1 LNGDLEVTGGS
12 HWLCKTAGPLD
23 GIISGNLQISNGTLN
38 VRGSN
43 GTGFVAING
52 SYNQLGGETI
62 LFNNLNEIATQ
73 NAELI
78 INGAFNLQGGKIRF
92 NNNPL
97 ASTGHILRLN
107 GSMINMGNGS
117 IYTDFY
123 GNNPNFGSLYFSRSG
138 NAELNITSPTL
149 NLQGVRQIISSAT
162 TLRLNQGKLICSSNT
177 NPFND
182 ALVVEGTLDVNEN
195 RIGSNKKSTYSGMMI
210 TAGGKLRLA
219 NTEGMYGTGNG
230 TAIDMQGNFRYAL
243 DAASM
248 VEYYG
253 SKTQTVTG
261 TGTGQAIGDHAQ
273 YGILKINKPNAIAKL
288 EFSNVTVRKQLVLEN
303 GVLDLRQY
311 NLQLMGGNTACIS
324 STLGSIISE
333 STDLPNKG
341 LVVVKNAG
349 ASEVQ
354 IPFSTGNGLTT
365 RFTFEPTSGNGDLV
379 VSTVHTSANNQPLPL
394 GVSNLRIGNEQSAG
408 ALMAD
413 RWYHVTAN
421 GITAKVSIG
430 NDITENWNHPDF
442 MNLPGSLLRW
452 DGAQWEENGSQ
463 TSNNTNTQTV
473 SAQAIEYGYLVAGIN
488 PARYEAAVL
497 EFKGELKNNQVELE
511 WTSRPA
517 RQVDRYIAERSTD
530 GIRFEPVFEKTAVSD
545 TSVISRYTGVDQTPL
560 PGTTYYRIREVGKDG
575 TPRFTQK
582 ATINRGNMAGSIQI
596 SSNTPTTFNNS
607 LEISFDSEGNED
619 ITISVISRDGKTAI
633 QKKTPATPGHNKFN
647 IDNTEGLAAGIY
659 FIRISNGKS
668 SDTRKA
674 IKTNSIN

>member
-1 LNGDLEVTGGS
+1 
-12 HWLCKTAGPLD
+12 
-23 GIISGNLQISNGTLN
+23 
-38 VRGSN
+38 
-43 GTGFVAING
+43 
-52 SYNQLGGETI
+52 
-62 LFNNLNEIATQ
+62 
-73 NAELI
+73 
-78 INGAFNLQGGKIRF
+78 
-92 NNNPL
+92 
-97 ASTGHILRLN
+97 
-107 GSMINMGNGS
+107 
-117 IYTDFY
+117 
-123 GNNPNFGSLYFSRSG
+123 
-138 NAELNITSPTL
+138 
-149 NLQGVRQIISSAT
+149 
-162 TLRLNQGKLICSSNT
+162 
-177 NPFND
+177 
-182 ALVVEGTLDVNEN
+182 
-195 RIGSNKKSTYSGMMI
+195 
-210 TAGGKLRLA
+210 
-219 NTEGMYGTGNG
+219 
-230 TAIDMQGNFRYAL
+230 
-243 DAASM
+243 
-248 VEYYG
+248 
-253 SKTQTVTG
+253 
-261 TGTGQAIGDHAQ
+261 
-273 YGILKINKPNAIAKL
+273 
-288 EFSNVTVRKQLVLEN
+288 
-303 GVLDLRQY
+303 
-311 NLQLMGGNTACIS
+311 
-324 STLGSIISE
+324 LGSIISE

-463 TSNNTNTQTV
+463 TSNNANTQTV
-473 SAQAIEYGYLVAGIN
+473 SAQATEYGYLVAGIN

-497 EFKGELKNNQVELE
+497 EFKAELKNNQVELE

-582 ATINRGNMAGSIQI
+582 ATINRGNTAGSIQI

-607 LEISFDSEGNED
+607 LEISFDSEGNEN

-633 QKKTPATPGHNKFN
+633 QKQTPATPGHNKFN